1 MSSILKACVY
11 NVKIDNNNLFAKSF
25 KETLKDLS
33 SVLDDVGGNGNIRI
47 LDTYKGKET
56 SIWFDSFDYE
66 KDFSKDEVLQG
77 SVCFLLA
84 KDMDFSIIEDKEK
97 EELGSYTSNSK
108 IRPKIPS
115 HCIYLP
121 SQDILIVENNTNAAT
136 IGTIKRGITNA
147 LRGYVGNLLFSP
159 KLKEN
164 IIEILYL
171 FLEKIESI
179 DLCDLKLHKYLSN
192 PEDSDGELLSI
203 ITNPNSQFKATLQ
216 IKQNDSTIKSQVVD
230 YFRKILEGKIEQEL
244 SNIKIKY
251 KNEKNEKET
260 ANLYD
265 NLVFLNIE
273 KEHYYDDIS
282 GLEENERIGYSKS
295 IYKALIEEFTSK
307 AL

>member
-1 MSSILKACVY
+1 MSSVLKAYVY
-11 NVKIDNNNLFAKSF
+11 DVKPNNLFAKPF
-25 KETLKDLS
+25 KEILKDLS
-33 SVLDDVGGNGNIRI
+33 SMLDDVGGNGNIRI

-66 KDFSKDEVLQG
+66 KDFSRDEILQD

-97 EELGSYTSNSK
+97 EELGSYTGNSK

-136 IGTIKRGITNA
+136 ISTIKRGITNA

-192 PEDSDGELLSI
+192 PEDSDGNLLSI

-216 IKQNDSTIKSQVVD
+216 IKQNDSTIKSKVVD
-230 YFRKILEGKIEQEL
+230 YFREILEGKVEQEL

-295 IYKALIEEFTSK
+295 IYKALIEEFISK

>member
-1 MSSILKACVY
+1 MSSVLKAYVY
-11 NVKIDNNNLFAKSF
+11 DVKPNNLFAKPF
-25 KETLKDLS
+25 KEILKDLS
-33 SVLDDVGGNGNIRI
+33 SMLDDVGGNGNIRI

-66 KDFSKDEVLQG
+66 KDFSRDEILQD

-97 EELGSYTSNSK
+97 EELGSYTGNSK

-136 IGTIKRGITNA
+136 IGTIKRGIANT
-147 LRGYVGNLLFSP
+147 LIEYKGDLLFSP

-192 PEDSDGELLSI
+192 PEDSDGNLLSI
-203 ITNPNSQFKATLQ
+203 ITHPNSQFKATLQ
-216 IKQNDSTIKSQVVD
+216 IKQNDSTIKSKVVD
-230 YFRKILEGKIEQEL
+230 YFREILEGKVEQEL

-295 IYKALIEEFTSK
+295 IYKALIEEFISK

>member
-1 MSSILKACVY
+1 MSSVLKAYVY
-11 NVKIDNNNLFAKSF
+11 DVKPNNLFAKPF
-25 KETLKDLS
+25 KEILKDLS

-47 LDTYKGKET
+47 LDTYKDKET

-66 KDFSKDEVLQG
+66 KDFSKDNVLQG

-97 EELGSYTSNSK
+97 EELGSYTGNSK

-121 SQDILIVENNTNAAT
+121 SQDILIVESNTNAAT
-136 IGTIKRGITNA
+136 IGTIKRGIANA
-147 LRGYVGNLLFSP
+147 LIEYKGDLLFSP

-216 IKQNDSTIKSQVVD
+216 IKQNDSTIKSKVVD
-230 YFRKILEGKIEQEL
+230 YFREILEGKVEQEL

>member
-1 MSSILKACVY
+1 MSSVLKAYVY
-11 NVKIDNNNLFAKSF
+11 DVKPNNLFAKPF
-25 KETLKDLS
+25 KEILKDLS
-33 SVLDDVGGNGNIRI
+33 SMLDDVGGNGNIRI

-66 KDFSKDEVLQG
+66 KDFSRDEILQD

-84 KDMDFSIIEDKEK
+84 KYMDFSIIEDKEK
-97 EELGSYTSNSK
+97 EELGSYTGNSK

-136 IGTIKRGITNA
+136 IGTIKRGIANT
-147 LRGYVGNLLFSP
+147 LIEYKGDLLFSP

-192 PEDSDGELLSI
+192 PEDSDGNLLSI

-216 IKQNDSTIKSQVVD
+216 IKQNDSTIKSKVVD
-230 YFRKILEGKIEQEL
+230 YFREILEGKVEQEL

-295 IYKALIEEFTSK
+295 IYKALIEEFISK

>member
-1 MSSILKACVY
+1 MSSVLKAYVY
-11 NVKIDNNNLFAKSF
+11 DVKPNNLFAKPF
-25 KETLKDLS
+25 KEILKDLS

-47 LDTYKGKET
+47 LDIYKGKET

-66 KDFSKDEVLQG
+66 KDFSRDEILQD
-77 SVCFLLA
+77 SICFLLA

-97 EELGSYTSNSK
+97 EELGSYTGNSK

-136 IGTIKRGITNA
+136 IGTIKRGIANT
-147 LRGYVGNLLFSP
+147 LIEYKGDLLFSP

-192 PEDSDGELLSI
+192 PEDSDGNLLSI
-203 ITNPNSQFKATLQ
+203 ITNPNSQFKVTLQ
-216 IKQNDSTIKSQVVD
+216 IKQNDSTIKSKVVD
-230 YFRKILEGKIEQEL
+230 YFREILEGKVEQEL